1 VALKSTIVGEPTALL
16 VTVILP
22 ATLPAAV
29 GLYAA
34 VRVALVP
41 GAKLAGSVIPE
52 IATPETEG
60 VTLEIVTCEVPIFCR
75 RIVCVVSLPTTTFP
89 KLTDEGVAA
98 SVEDVAVALMPITM
112 LESLALLVMETLPV
126 NVAADVGLYVTVKVV
141 DCPPFNVIGAVIPET
156 LTPVP
161 EDATFEI
168 ATAVLPVFAN
178 LIVCVSSLPTA
189 TLPKA
194 IELGVAVS
202 SAADVVVPVPLRA
215 TSDGEPSALLAIVI
229 VPVSAFPAVGLKT
242 AEMEA
247 LWPALSDIGSFGP
260 EALNPVPAT
269 EIPETVSISVPLFVT
284 VTVFVALCP
293 TAKFP
298 KLTVLGDI
306 SIEGPVT
313 AGFVLLPVTPT
324 QPDVT
329 KITSRATAP
338 EIPRRMDLGAN
349 RRERIAPLTRP
360 PSRMGARV
368 ITTRILYRGRLPEL
382 LAGGTH
388 LGQGHYPVRQDRLCL

>member
-1 VALKSTIVGEPTALL
+1 MIVGEPTAVL

-22 ATLPAAV
+22 ATLPAAA

-52 IATPETEG
+52 IVTFATDG
-60 VTLEIVTCEVPIFCR
+60 VRLEIVTCEVPIFCK

-98 SVEDVAVALMPITM
+98 SVEDVAVALIPITTS
-112 LESLALLVMETLPV
+112 ESLALLVMDTLPV
-126 NVAADVGLYVTVKVV
+126 KVAAEVGLYVTVKVV
-141 DCPPFNVIGAVIPET
+141 DFPPSKVIGAVIPEM

-161 EDATFEI
+161 ENATFEI
-168 ATAVLPVFAN
+168 ATAALPVFAN
-178 LIVCVSSLPTA
+178 LIVCVASVPTA

-202 SAADVVVPVPLRA
+202 AAAVAVVVVPVPLRA
-215 TSDGEPSALLAIVI
+215 ISDGEPSALLAIVI

-260 EALNPVPAT
+260 EALNPVPVT
-269 EIPETVSISVPLFVT
+269 EIPETVSISVPLLDT

-329 KITSRATAP
+329 KITNRATAP
-338 EIPRRMDLGAN
+338 EIPRRMYLGAN
-349 RRERIAPLTRP
+349 RRERIVPLTRP

-388 LGQGHYPVRQDRLCL
+388 LGQGHYPVRQDRLYL

>member
-1 VALKSTIVGEPTALL
+1 M
-16 VTVILP
+16 
-22 ATLPAAV
+22 
-29 GLYAA
+29 
-34 VRVALVP
+34 
-41 GAKLAGSVIPE
+41 
-52 IATPETEG
+52 
-60 VTLEIVTCEVPIFCR
+60 
-75 RIVCVVSLPTTTFP
+75 SLPTTTFP
-89 KLTDEGVAA
+89 KLKDAGVAD
-98 SVEDVAVALMPITM
+98 SVENVAVALMPINM
-112 LESLALLVMETLPV
+112 LGSLALLVMDTLPV
-126 NVAADVGLYVTVKVV
+126 RVAAEVGLYVTVKVV
-141 DCPPFNVIGAVIPET
+141 DCPPSNVIGAVIPET
-156 LTPVP
+156 LIPVP
-161 EDATFEI
+161 ENATFEI

-178 LIVCVSSLPTA
+178 LIVCVASLPTA

-202 SAADVVVPVPLRA
+202 AAAVVPVVPVPLSA

-269 EIPETVSISVPLFVT
+269 EIPETVSISVPLLVT

-293 TAKFP
+293 TARFP
-298 KLTVLGDI
+298 KLTLVGDT

-313 AGFVLLPVTPT
+313 AGFVPLPVTPT

-338 EIPRRMDLGAN
+338 EIPRRMDSRAN
-349 RRERIAPLTRP
+349 RRERNPSLTRP

-368 ITTRILYRGRLPEL
+368 ITTRIVQWGRLPEL

-388 LGQGHYPVRQDRLCL
+388 LGQGHYPVRKDSLHL